1 VHVVR
6 ERTLAVDLGHR
17 EPLAVALLE
26 LGDARDVDLLELELL
41 LRPKRLELG
50 ASALAEVAIRS
61 VEERD
66 PDYGYRPRVVVAS
79 ATRCTATPYAAFR
92 IVVPRPS

>member
-1 VHVVR
+1 LCDLAAEGVGVHVVR
-6 ERTLAVDLGHR
+6 ERTLAVDFGHR

-41 LRPKRLELG
+41 LCPKSLELG
-50 ASALAEVAIRS
+50 ASPLAEVAIRS

-66 PDYGYRPRVVVAS
+66 PDYG
-79 ATRCTATPYAAFR
+79 
-92 IVVPRPS
+92 